1 MKPNSRRKSV
11 APAQLQIRHILV
23 PMDFSDFARQAL
35 RHAIPLATGFGAK
48 ITLLHVVEL
57 PVYPTEMGTVVVHQ
71 ERTAGASRKE
81 LAALGEKLI
90 PASLRGR
97 VLVCMGRPYEEIAR
111 TARRLKADLIVL
123 TTHGYTGLKHV
134 LLGSTAERV
143 VRHAPCPVLTVRGK

>member
-1 MKPNSRRKSV
+1 MKTPSRKTRLAADPV
-11 APAQLQIRHILV
+11 RIRHILV
-23 PMDFSDFARQAL
+23 PMDFSELARQAL
-35 RHAIPLATGFGAK
+35 YHAIPLASGFGAK
-48 ITLLHVVEL
+48 ISLLHVVEL

-71 ERTAGASRKE
+71 ERTLQASRKE
-81 LAALGEKLI
+81 LAALGEQLI

-97 VLVCMGRPYEEIAR
+97 VLVCMGRPYEEIAN
-111 TARRLKADLIVL
+111 TARRLKVDLIVL